1 LTSVQTF
8 QELRCP
14 HCGGPITAA
23 GDSQIIKCDFCGTSQ
38 QRMDVEKY
46 ISQLRADVYG
56 WVRSL
61 VPSATVGVQNVDPVA
76 RSQIFEQ
83 SLKGEVSSRL
93 TTASM
98 QLMKIGAGP
107 LFLPPYSGPFQSM
120 IVSISIDP
128 KEMLSQGAKFQG
140 LRPFAVSEDHVAF
153 MSDAIATTE
162 TLGYLSNVIRIYNG
176 PVQRSY
182 ETISRNFGSAAS
194 TLEGDKS
201 RTGAALRMRGLASL
215 SKSTELMI
223 QGDLGKAEEKLVESE
238 KYLSTSLTEVIR
250 QPSTVS
256 WYPGIKA
263 ETGMAGSMR
272 SILQSVQAS
281 RTYAATHL
289 EALSRFEAYVKGFEI
304 ARASSGRILSSGER
318 LDPETFKEMSASFKD
333 VSLAKAGSP
342 VVNGL
347 GSGNV
352 WVACWLAE
360 VSYSFETG
368 ALFMKRGQG
377 VQERLLVSG
386 TFTMHPHYIQSS
398 PQVLVTD
405 IFSVRSQ
412 SSFSDRIMGREK
424 TLTTGTAYSS
434 LTPTKMRLPS
444 SAPVVPAFCTRAE
457 AEKMANVYLE
467 RVRQQLQGKMR
478 IGIPSVNQLV
488 YVGGTINNG
497 WLEVAGLPRSMFLF
511 LGDANTIRQYSI

>member
-1 LTSVQTF
+1 MGQVLGPV
-8 QELRCP
+8 RD
-14 HCGGPITAA
+14 CGGPERGPSRKIA
-23 GDSQIIKCDFCGTSQ
+23 DFRTEPQGRGEQ
-38 QRMDVEKY
+38 QTNNSEHAIDEDR
-46 ISQLRADVYG
+46 G
-56 WVRSL
+56 WAI
-61 VPSATVGVQNVDPVA
+61 VP
-76 RSQIFEQ
+76 
-83 SLKGEVSSRL
+83 
-93 TTASM
+93 
-98 QLMKIGAGP
+98 
-107 LFLPPYSGPFQSM
+107 PPYSGPFQSM

-256 WYPGIKA
+256 WYPVIKA

-304 ARASSGRILSSGER
+304 ARASSGRIR
-318 LDPETFKEMSASFKD
+318 L
-333 VSLAKAGSP
+333 
-342 VVNGL
+342 
-347 GSGNV
+347 
-352 WVACWLAE
+352 
-360 VSYSFETG
+360 
-368 ALFMKRGQG
+368 Q
-377 VQERLLVSG
+377 
-386 TFTMHPHYIQSS
+386 
-398 PQVLVTD
+398 
-405 IFSVRSQ
+405 
-412 SSFSDRIMGREK
+412 
-424 TLTTGTAYSS
+424 
-434 LTPTKMRLPS
+434 
-444 SAPVVPAFCTRAE
+444 
-457 AEKMANVYLE
+457 ANVSI
-467 RVRQQLQGKMR
+467 RKH
-478 IGIPSVNQLV
+478 SKKC
-488 YVGGTINNG
+488 
-497 WLEVAGLPRSMFLF
+497 LP
-511 LGDANTIRQYSI
+511 

>member
-1 LTSVQTF
+1 
-8 QELRCP
+8 
-14 HCGGPITAA
+14 
-23 GDSQIIKCDFCGTSQ
+23 
-38 QRMDVEKY
+38 MDVEKY
-46 ISQLRADVYG
+46 FSQLRADVYG

-61 VPSATVGVQNVDPVA
+61 VPSATVGVQSVDPVA

-83 SLKGEVSSRL
+83 SLRGEVSSRL
-93 TTASM
+93 NSASM

-120 IVSISIDP
+120 VAIVGADP

-140 LRPFAVSEDHVAF
+140 LRPFAVADDQVALMSE
-153 MSDAIATTE
+153 AIGTME
-162 TLGYLSNVIRIYNG
+162 TLGYLSNVIRIYSG
-176 PVQRSY
+176 RAQRSY

-194 TLEGDKS
+194 TLEDDKS
-201 RTGAALRMRGLASL
+201 RTGAALRMKGLASL
-215 SKSTELMI
+215 SKSTELII
-223 QGDLGKAEEKLVESE
+223 QGELGKADEKLVESE
-238 KYLSTSLTEVIR
+238 KYLSSSLTEVIR
-250 QPSTVS
+250 QPSIIS

-263 ETGMAGSMR
+263 ETGMVGSMR
-272 SILQSVQAS
+272 SILQSLQVS
-281 RTYAATHL
+281 KTYAVNHL
-289 EALSRFEAYVKGFEI
+289 EVLSRFEAYVKGFQI
-304 ARASSGRILSSGER
+304 ARASSGRIVSSGER
-318 LDPETFKEMSASFKD
+318 LDPETFKEMSSSFKD

-342 VVNGL
+342 VVNGF

-360 VSYSFETG
+360 LSYSFETG
-368 ALFMKRGQG
+368 ALFMKKGHG

-386 TFTMHPHYIQSS
+386 AFTMHPHYIQSS
-398 PQVLVTD
+398 PQFLVTD

-424 TLTTGTAYSS
+424 TLTTGTAYNS
-434 LTPTKMRLPS
+434 LTPSKIRLQS
-444 SAPVVPAFCTRAE
+444 STPVIPAFCTRAE
-457 AEKMANVYLE
+457 AEKMANTYLE

-497 WLEVAGLPRSMFLF
+497 WLEVPGLPRSMYLF

>member
-1 LTSVQTF
+1 
-8 QELRCP
+8 
-14 HCGGPITAA
+14 
-23 GDSQIIKCDFCGTSQ
+23 
-38 QRMDVEKY
+38 MDIEKY

-83 SLKGEVSSRL
+83 SIRGEVSSRL
-93 TTASM
+93 NTANM
-98 QLMKIGAGP
+98 QLTKVGAGP
-107 LFLPPYSGPFQSM
+107 LFLPPYCAPFLSM
-120 IVSISIDP
+120 ASALTGDP

-140 LRPFAVSEDHVAF
+140 LRPFAVSDDQGAF
-153 MSDAIATTE
+153 MSGAIATTE
-162 TLGYLSNVIRIYNG
+162 TVGYLSNVIRIYNG
-176 PVQRSY
+176 PLQRSY
-182 ETISRNFGSAAS
+182 ETISRNFASAAS
-194 TLEGDKS
+194 ALKDDKS
-201 RTGAALRMRGLASL
+201 RTGGALRMKGLASL
-215 SKSTELMI
+215 STSTELTI
-223 QGDLGKAEEKLVESE
+223 QGDLGKADEKLVESE
-238 KYLSTSLTEVIR
+238 KFLSASLTEVIR
-250 QPSTVS
+250 QPSIVS

-263 ETGMAGSMR
+263 ETGMVGSMR
-272 SILQSVQAS
+272 SILQSVQGSETYVAS
-281 RTYAATHL
+281 HL

-304 ARASSGRILSSGER
+304 ARASSGGMLSSGER

-347 GSGNV
+347 GSGNI
-352 WVACWLAE
+352 WIACWLAE

-368 ALFMKRGQG
+368 ALFMKKGQG

-386 TFTMHPHYIQSS
+386 TFTMQPHYIQSS

-434 LTPTKMRLPS
+434 LTPTKIRLPF
-444 SAPVVPAFCTRAE
+444 SAPVIPTLCTRAE
-457 AEKMANVYLE
+457 AEKMANIYLE

-478 IGIPSVNQLV
+478 IGTPSVNQLV

-497 WLEVAGLPRSMFLF
+497 WLEVPGLPRSMFLY

>member
-1 LTSVQTF
+1 
-8 QELRCP
+8 
-14 HCGGPITAA
+14 
-23 GDSQIIKCDFCGTSQ
+23 
-38 QRMDVEKY
+38 MDVEKY

-263 ETGMAGSMR
+263 ETGMAGS
-272 SILQSVQAS
+272 IDQSSNLFKRPGHMPPPTLRRFLDSRPMSKAS
-281 RTYAATHL
+281 R
-289 EALSRFEAYVKGFEI
+289 
-304 ARASSGRILSSGER
+304 
-318 LDPETFKEMSASFKD
+318 
-333 VSLAKAGSP
+333 
-342 VVNGL
+342 
-347 GSGNV
+347 
-352 WVACWLAE
+352 
-360 VSYSFETG
+360 
-368 ALFMKRGQG
+368 
-377 VQERLLVSG
+377 
-386 TFTMHPHYIQSS
+386 
-398 PQVLVTD
+398 
-405 IFSVRSQ
+405 
-412 SSFSDRIMGREK
+412 
-424 TLTTGTAYSS
+424 
-434 LTPTKMRLPS
+434 
-444 SAPVVPAFCTRAE
+444 
-457 AEKMANVYLE
+457 
-467 RVRQQLQGKMR
+467 
-478 IGIPSVNQLV
+478 
-488 YVGGTINNG
+488 
-497 WLEVAGLPRSMFLF
+497 
-511 LGDANTIRQYSI
+511 